1 MNEEREPD
9 VYDVIESQDAE
20 NAALNQ
26 TISWRVQDIAKLKDE
41 NAALKAEN
49 AALKAAYKPAVT
61 LQSGDQHSKLSG
73 SGFWFHLKDSITLG
87 DLPSGTVLY
96 IRETKP

>member
-1 MNEEREPD
+1 MRDTLKELKLEAYKLDNALIKLAHLVNEAAD
-9 VYDVIESQDAE
+9 LIEQQS
-20 NAALNQ
+20 
-26 TISWRVQDIAKLKDE
+26 
-41 NAALKAEN
+41 AEN